1 MIPRP
6 LIFATPFGHGVLIR
20 SRLPREEEVML
31 VLRPGES
38 HCGRSFEE
46 WLAVA
51 RGTGLVKAEWAEA
64 A

>member
-1 MIPRP
+1 
-6 LIFATPFGHGVLIR
+6 
-20 SRLPREEEVML
+20 ML

-38 HCGRSFEE
+38 YGGRNFEE

-51 RGTGLVKAEWAEA
+51 RGAGLVKAEWAEA